1 MSRGGRMFQSLLTF
15 ISDNPL
21 IFLVCIAVI
30 VFLSVLKQVI
40 KWLLILLVLGVFI
53 VYGVNYTPE
62 GEVSLKEQILEQIE
76 AKDYEAVSRF
86 LDGDSSVSITSL
98 GNGNFVAS
106 TEGVQVRGSFNSDT
120 VTFTYRGQQHIIKL
134 SPELKEYLQK
144 LYEK

>member
-1 MSRGGRMFQSLLTF
+1 MFQSLLTF

-21 IFLVCIAVI
+21 IFLVCITVI
-30 VFLSVLKQVI
+30 AFLSVLKQVI
-40 KWLLILLVLGVFI
+40 KWFLILLVLGVFI

-86 LDGDSSVSITSL
+86 LDGGSSVSITSL
-98 GNGNFVAS
+98 GDGNFVAS